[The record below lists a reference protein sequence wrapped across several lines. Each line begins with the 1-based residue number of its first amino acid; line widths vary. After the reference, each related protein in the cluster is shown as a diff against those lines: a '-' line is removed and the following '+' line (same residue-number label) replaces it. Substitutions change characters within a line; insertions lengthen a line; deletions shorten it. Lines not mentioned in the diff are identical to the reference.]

1 MRLFPTKR
9 GWKRLGIGL
18 AVIVALA
25 LIANGFMVW
34 RTEAR
39 LQAILAKIRA
49 NGDPVSLADLAPEPI
64 PADQNAAA
72 IIESLSS
79 RLEEFSRE
87 HGHYLNDDPTGREY
101 YSHSDEMMPTT
112 DQIFAI
118 RSIVGKYPDL
128 EEGIHAAA
136 AADQYASVAD
146 FSLGHQK
153 FLEEILEKRAQSV
166 RSLARFCDWKMVVLI
181 ADGQPQQAAELGL
194 QMLKIARLRD
204 REPLLVNY
212 LVNVAVRGIIAQR
225 MDGVLASGPIS
236 AELHAAIDEELA
248 RQDSHDAIIQALKTE
263 RAYSATITASIGL
276 DFASEEVNPLWVKFV
291 GWPVKRL
298 YIGALESYDQ
308 TFEIAN
314 KPWFEV
320 NRRQESNEDSAM
332 PTGYGVLADLLQ
344 PGLRAA
350 LVAHARSLVSLRALR
365 IANAL
370 AQYRDEHGREASG
383 LSDLSLPREATIDPF
398 SGEPL
403 KLKHTDDGWL
413 IYSVMQNG
421 IDDGGDFTD
430 AKDYGLA
437 PRKDRK

>member
-1 MRLFPTKR
+1 
-9 GWKRLGIGL
+9 
-18 AVIVALA
+18 
-25 LIANGFMVW
+25 
-34 RTEAR
+34 
-39 LQAILAKIRA
+39 
-49 NGDPVSLADLAPEPI
+49 
-64 PADQNAAA
+64 
-72 IIESLSS
+72 
-79 RLEEFSRE
+79 
-87 HGHYLNDDPTGREY
+87 
-101 YSHSDEMMPTT
+101 
-112 DQIFAI
+112 
-118 RSIVGKYPDL
+118 
-128 EEGIHAAA
+128 
-136 AADQYASVAD
+136 
-146 FSLGHQK
+146 
-153 FLEEILEKRAQSV
+153 
-166 RSLARFCDWKMVVLI
+166 
-181 ADGQPQQAAELGL
+181 
-194 QMLKIARLRD
+194 
-204 REPLLVNY
+204 
-212 LVNVAVRGIIAQR
+212 

-413 IYSVMQNG
+413 IYSVGING

-430 AKDYGLA
+430 MKDYGLA
-437 PRKDRK
+437 AREARK